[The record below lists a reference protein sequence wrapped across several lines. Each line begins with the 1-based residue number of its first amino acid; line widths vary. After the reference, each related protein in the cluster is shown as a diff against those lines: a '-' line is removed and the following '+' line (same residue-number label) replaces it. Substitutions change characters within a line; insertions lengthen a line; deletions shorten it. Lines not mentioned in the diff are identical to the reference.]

1 MVKHKKTLVAALAVL
16 ASVIT
21 YVGWTVKKR
30 RKKKKQQQQP
40 SGR

>member
-1 MVKHKKTLVAALAVL
+1 MVKHKKTIVSALAVL

-21 YVGWTVKKR
+21 YVGWTVNKR
-30 RKKKKQQQQP
+30 RKKKKEQQQE

>member
-1 MVKHKKTLVAALAVL
+1 MVKHKKTLVSALAVL

-21 YVGWTVKKR
+21 YVGWTVNKR
-30 RKKKKQQQQP
+30 RKKKKEQLQE